1 MGCGVW
7 SGVQAPPCRRAQ
19 EWPQSSLSCCEL
31 FPAPRGRRARGD
43 ARAAARGPHRCKER
57 VRARTPIER
66 ERARR
71 EPGRSLLDGV
81 KVPRHRRDVV
91 PVIASARWR
100 ERVHVKRE
108 RERIHERGRENALT
122 RQPTQGSKAG
132 GGGERADANS
142 EFARKYNL
150 DDKELGTGAFS
161 RVILATSNEGTK
173 VAVKCMCVSR
183 RPVV

>member
-1 MGCGVW
+1 MQGG
-7 SGVQAPPCRRAQ
+7 
-19 EWPQSSLSCCEL
+19 
-31 FPAPRGRRARGD
+31 RARANAD
-43 ARAAARGPHRCKER
+43 
-57 VRARTPIER
+57 R
-66 ERARR
+66 ER
-71 EPGRSLLDGV
+71 
-81 KVPRHRRDVV
+81 
-91 PVIASARWR
+91 
-100 ERVHVKRE
+100 
-108 RERIHERGRENALT
+108 HERALT
-122 RQPTQGSKAG
+122 KTTQGSKAG

>member
-1 MGCGVW
+1 MQG
-7 SGVQAPPCRRAQ
+7 A
-19 EWPQSSLSCCEL
+19 
-31 FPAPRGRRARGD
+31 RARANAD
-43 ARAAARGPHRCKER
+43 
-57 VRARTPIER
+57 R
-66 ERARR
+66 ERT
-71 EPGRSLLDGV
+71 
-81 KVPRHRRDVV
+81 
-91 PVIASARWR
+91 
-100 ERVHVKRE
+100 RV
-108 RERIHERGRENALT
+108 T

-183 RPVV
+183 RPVVKRRLHAIDATRFQE

>member
-1 MGCGVW
+1 MQG
-7 SGVQAPPCRRAQ
+7 A
-19 EWPQSSLSCCEL
+19 
-31 FPAPRGRRARGD
+31 RARANAD
-43 ARAAARGPHRCKER
+43 
-57 VRARTPIER
+57 R
-66 ERARR
+66 ERT
-71 EPGRSLLDGV
+71 
-81 KVPRHRRDVV
+81 
-91 PVIASARWR
+91 
-100 ERVHVKRE
+100 RV
-108 RERIHERGRENALT
+108 T

-183 RPVV
+183 RPVA